1 MKKSDKIL
9 LIRIIISALCLAVA
23 FVVKNFYVST
33 VLLGGAYI
41 SVGYSVIKKAVLR
54 ILKGKFFD
62 ENFLMMIATFGAIV
76 LGEYYEAAAVMLFYQ
91 TGELFQSYAVG
102 KSRKSISD
110 LMDICP
116 QFANVE
122 RDGEFVLVDPFEVC
136 VGDIVMVKPGEKIPL
151 DGIVI
156 SGETALNMVA
166 LTGESVPKDV
176 TLDDEVLGGAINLS
190 GVIKVRVTK
199 EFSEST
205 VSKILE
211 LVENS
216 SMNKAKSEN
225 FITKFSKY
233 YTPIVVVLAALL
245 AFIPPIFV
253 GNIMEW
259 IHRALLFLVVS
270 CPCALVI
277 SIPLSFF
284 GGIGGASR
292 NGILIKGSNYMESL
306 AECKTFVFDKTGTL
320 TKGKFSV
327 VEVNPNGMTKAEVI
341 EIAALAEYGSNHPI
355 ALAIVKEANSQKK
368 PDEVTEIAG
377 NGVLAVAN
385 GRHIL
390 VGNERLMAKYKISVT
405 KPKSLGT
412 VLYVACDNNF
422 AGSIVIADQVKE
434 ESQSALKAL
443 YKNGAKRTV
452 MLTGD
457 NKENAETVAKELKIS
472 KFEAELLP
480 TDKVSYMEKMISS
493 NCGKV
498 AFTGDGI
505 NDAPVLALCDVGI
518 AMGGIGSDA
527 AIEAADVVIMDDN
540 LMKIPM
546 AVKLAKKTMRIVKQ
560 NIVFALGVKIG
571 VMVLGALG
579 IATMWAAVF
588 ADVGVAF
595 IAILNSMRTLKK

>member
-166 LTGESVPKDV
+166 LTGESAPKDV